1 MVGNKVLRIKSGMI
15 AFFSFRMFGLQNNGL
30 LNFVVGYGNN
40 LFFICHNRIIFEL
53 IIRGIS
59 CISNFGDDSIIRN

>member
-1 MVGNKVLRIKSGMI
+1 MVGNKDLRIKSGMI
-15 AFFSFRMFGLQNNGL
+15 TFFSFRMFGLQNNGL
-30 LNFVVGYGNN
+30 LYFVVGYGNN